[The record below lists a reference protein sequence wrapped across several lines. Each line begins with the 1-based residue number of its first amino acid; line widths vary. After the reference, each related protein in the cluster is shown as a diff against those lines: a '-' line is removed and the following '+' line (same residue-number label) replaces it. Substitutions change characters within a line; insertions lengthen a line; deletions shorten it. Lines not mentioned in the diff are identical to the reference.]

1 MNYNYDG
8 DNREADDFPPR
19 GEPRETPGNFGVHPP
34 ETGESYDRREPERI
48 IYTPYTPVNSI
59 PDTHG
64 GAPEYNSSVTEPETP
79 EPSGYSYPVRGGV
92 PQEPPFNPPADGP
105 IARPQTE
112 MPGGDAGE
120 ASHYSEARL
129 SEVSDEDMFTPGI
142 HVMCGSPREAKNGR
156 YHRNG
161 QSGQR
166 GDAPPARRGGF
177 LRAACL
183 VLACAVFSA
192 AATYGV
198 IEYKA
203 RTAAPA
209 VNQVVLGGIA
219 TPQPEGYVLSPTAAQ
234 TGAEMPAQDI
244 YTMAC
249 SQVVGIKTEVTLSG
263 GWFNESGTT
272 TAVSGSGFIISSD
285 GYILTNYHVVETA
298 YTNNL
303 PLLVYLN
310 DGTRFEAKVIGF
322 ESSNDVAVIK
332 INATGLS
339 AASIANS
346 DDIRVGERVYAV
358 GNPFGEL
365 VYTMTEGIVS
375 ALDRVVSVEKK
386 SINTFQLSAAVNS
399 GNSGG
404 PVYDSKGEVV
414 GIVTAKFMD
423 GTVEGIGFAI
433 PINDAIEIASELIE
447 NGYITGRAFIGITVA
462 SVTSAAAEYYGWVE
476 GAYVRS
482 VTAGSA
488 ADKAGLQVGDIII
501 KMGDDAITSDES
513 LLFTKKKFRAGDTT
527 AVTVWRMGQETALT
541 ITFDEDLS
549 AGQPQLSAD
558 QPQLQQPQEQPQQRP
573 PYQPQQPFQDQ
584 RQPQIVIP
592 MP

>member
-19 GEPRETPGNFGVHPP
+19 GEPRENPGNFGVHPP
-34 ETGESYDRREPERI
+34 ETDASPSRYGPERV
-48 IYTPYTPVNSI
+48 IYTPYTPADRVQ
-59 PDTHG
+59 DTRG
-64 GAPEYNSSVTEPETP
+64 GEPEYAPSVTAPETP
-79 EPSGYSYPVRGGV
+79 EPSGYSYHVRGGV
-92 PQEPPFNPPADGP
+92 SQEPPLNPPADGP
-105 IARPQTE
+105 IARPQEE
-112 MPGGDAGE
+112 MTGGGADG

-129 SEVSDEDMFTPGI
+129 SAVSNEDMFTPGI
-142 HVMCGSPREAKNGR
+142 HVMSGSPHEAKNGR
-156 YHRNG
+156 YNRNG
-161 QSGQR
+161 QSGHR
-166 GDAPPARRGGF
+166 GEAPPVRRGGF

-203 RTAAPA
+203 KNATPA
-209 VNQVVLGGIA
+209 VNTVVIGPSA
-219 TPQPEGYVLSPTAAQ
+219 ANQPEGYVLSPTVAQ

-263 GWFNESGTT
+263 GWFNESGTA

-310 DGTRFEAKVIGF
+310 DGTQFEAKVIGF

-339 AASIANS
+339 AASIADS
-346 DDIRVGERVYAV
+346 DNIRVGERVYAV

-527 AVTVWRMGQETALT
+527 TVTVWRTGQETVLT

-549 AGQPQLSAD
+549 AGQPQL
-558 QPQLQQPQEQPQQRP
+558 QQQPQEQPQQQPQQR
-573 PYQPQQPFQDQ
+573 PQQPFQDQ